1 MGGRAIHPVGGNIS
15 FNGRTSYHSDVL
27 SILERCRYHLLR
39 NVIPTLLI
47 VVGASWITLLLSEQ
61 IYKAKLARGE
71 RSSVA
76 TLEIQQEV
84 AIHAQEATEVKAQS
98 L

>member
-1 MGGRAIHPVGGNIS
+1 MGSRAIHPAGRNIL
-15 FNGRTSYHSDVL
+15 FNGRTSYYSDVF

-47 VVGASWITLLLSEQ
+47 VVGTTWITLLVSEQ
-61 IYKAKLARGE
+61 IYKAKLARAK

-84 AIHAQEATEVKAQS
+84 LIPK
-98 L
+98 